1 MPYSRQHPSPRYHEL
16 LEQYKQMQDEKKFPG
31 IGAYRFRKEIRTLV
45 KETGS
50 SHLLDY
56 ACARGVQFSPHHPK
70 ALFSKLGVFCESWAE
85 ALGVERLDGYDP
97 AVVDY
102 ATLPLG
108 KFDGV
113 YSIDM
118 CEHIAEDDLPW
129 VIEEI
134 FSYAKKFVFLT
145 VATVPAKKNLPN
157 GENAHVTL
165 HSPEWW
171 MALIDDVAKQYP
183 HVRYQVIFESGEEK
197 LKYAQ

>member
-1 MPYSRQHPSPRYHEL
+1 
-16 LEQYKQMQDEKKFPG
+16 MQDEKKFSG

-56 ACARGVQFSPHHPK
+56 GCAKGGQLAQHHPPK
-70 ALFSKLGVFCESWAE
+70 ALFSKMGVFAESWME
-85 ALGVERLDGYDP
+85 ALDVLRIDGYDP

-108 KFDGV
+108 TFDGC
-113 YSIDM
+113 YAIDVL
-118 CEHIAEDDLPW
+118 EHLDEADLPW
-129 VIEEI
+129 IIEEI
-134 FSYAKKFVFLT
+134 FSYATKFVFLT

-165 HSPEWW
+165 HTPEWW
-171 MALIDDVAKQYP
+171 MILIDDIAKNHP
-183 HVRYQVIFESGEEK
+183 NVRYQVVFEDGTEK
-197 LKYAQ
+197 KAKDE